1 VRRIGLVVLLTATTV
16 TSCVGD
22 DGGDCTGAP
31 LAAVEESAAAVRA
44 STCAPSVE
52 LDGTTYIQWG
62 CGQVRGGFLG
72 PVDASNA
79 GYIARSIENVPITS
93 ALAIRERQKNQE
105 GCRGWQFWAD
115 ADLLD
120 TNKDAVNDILL
131 HVRVESTLQ

>member
-1 VRRIGLVVLLTATTV
+1 V

-22 DGGDCTGAP
+22 DGGDCTGTP
-31 LAAVEESAAAVRA
+31 LAAVEEGAAAGRA

-62 CGQVRGGFLG
+62 CGRVRGGFLG
-72 PVDASNA
+72 PVVASNA
-79 GYIARSIENVPITS
+79 GHIARSIENVPITS
-93 ALAIRERQKNQE
+93 ALAIRERQEDQE

-131 HVRVESTLQ
+131 HVRVESTLE

>member
-1 VRRIGLVVLLTATTV
+1 MFLTAATV

-22 DGGDCTGAP
+22 GGGDCTGVP
-31 LAAVEESAAAVRA
+31 LAAVDESAAAVRA

-62 CGQVRGGFLG
+62 CGRVRGGFLG
-72 PVDASNA
+72 PVEASDA

-93 ALAIRERQKNQE
+93 ALAIREPQRS
-105 GCRGWQFWAD
+105 RRTVVGWQFWAN

-120 TNKDAVNDILL
+120 TNKGAMNDIVL
-131 HVRVESTLQ
+131 HVRVENALQ

>member
-1 VRRIGLVVLLTATTV
+1 MAFVMFLTAATV

-22 DGGDCTGAP
+22 GGGDCTGVP
-31 LAAVEESAAAVRA
+31 LAAVDESAAAVRA

-62 CGQVRGGFLG
+62 CGRVRGGFLG
-72 PVDASNA
+72 PVEASDA

-93 ALAIRERQKNQE
+93 ALAIREPQKKQE
-105 GCRGWQFWAD
+105 DCRGWQFWAN

-120 TNKDAVNDILL
+120 TNKGAVNDILL